1 MMKKF
6 KYLLLVFVAFL
17 SLNMSAKAATLP
29 ELFITVKEDYVEVG
43 KKLSKYDL
51 EEEVLPLPVGN
62 QLQLI
67 AFTAHG
73 NDIHA
78 EDLETGWFVDEVNL
92 KGVTW
97 TSNNS
102 SVATVDS
109 NGLVKTVKEG
119 TATIVASYA
128 GKTKNFEIK
137 VTSTAECAICVGC
150 GGYIIKFE
158 TGNGTTIAPMTI
170 CKTCGDS
177 TQPVTLPKPERSE
190 EGFLGWYKDK
200 DYNQP
205 VDTSYPSKVGN
216 YVDSG
221 CYDSETT
228 IYAKWK
234 PIMLTNDDNTGK
246 STTEPKA
253 DDTKVDEDEN
263 NGEITTTGETEE
275 PTVTPTETNEET
287 KTDVKKEDKGCKLEV
302 YEIVIIACAVVLLI
316 TLITVLVIRKK
327 KANKETM

>member
-17 SLNMSAKAATLP
+17 SLNMNAKAATEP
-29 ELFITVKEDYVEVG
+29 ALFITIKDDYVEVG
-43 KKLSKYDL
+43 KKLSDYDL
-51 EEEVLPLPVGN
+51 EEGVLSLPVGN
-62 QLQLI
+62 TLQLI

-78 EDLETGWFVDEVNL
+78 EDLETGWFVDEVSL

-150 GGYIIKFE
+150 GSYNIIFI
-158 TGNGTTIAPMTI
+158 TNGGNEISTMSI

-177 TQPVTLPKPERSE
+177 TQKVTLPTPTKK
-190 EGFLGWYKDK
+190 GYKFIGWYKDAEFDK
-200 DYNQP
+200 P
-205 VDTSYPSKVGN
+205 VDVSLPSKVGD
-216 YVDSG
+216 YVNDG
-221 CYDSETT
+221 CYDSETA
-228 IYAKWK
+228 IYAKWEK
-234 PIMLTNDDNTGK
+234 VEQG
-246 STTEPKA
+246 STTVTEEPIE
-253 DDTKVDEDEN
+253 TI
-263 NGEITTTGETEE
+263 GEKQE
-275 PTVTPTETNEET
+275 PTVTPTETNE
-287 KTDVKKEDKGCKLEV
+287 DKKPEKKSKVDGYKIYGLVVPAVCV
-302 YEIVIIACAVVLLI
+302 VSIIILMVFLF
-316 TLITVLVIRKK
+316 RKK
-327 KANKETM
+327 KEQ

>member
-1 MMKKF
+1 MKKF

-17 SLNMSAKAATLP
+17 SLNMSAKAVTLP
-29 ELFITVKEDYVEVG
+29 ELFVTVKDFNVGDKLGQYDENRDYAYVEVAIG
-43 KKLSKYDL
+43 HKI
-51 EEEVLPLPVGN
+51 
-62 QLQLI
+62 QLK
-67 AFTAHG
+67 AFTAYG
-73 NDIHA
+73 NDLAVPDGPELGWYVSKI
-78 EDLETGWFVDEVNL
+78 DLE
-92 KGVTW
+92 GVTW
-97 TSNNS
+97 TSNNT

-109 NGLVKTVKEG
+109 KGLVTAVGNG
-119 TATIVASYA
+119 TATIVVSYD
-128 GKTKNFEIK
+128 GKTTNFEIR
-137 VTSTAECAICVGC
+137 VNSTEECPICVGC

-200 DYNQP
+200 DYDQP

-253 DDTKVDEDEN
+253 DDPKVDEDEN
-263 NGEITTTGETEE
+263 NGEIITTGEEDS
-275 PTVTPTETNEET
+275 TETIGAA
-287 KTDVKKEDKGCKLEV
+287 DVKKEDKGCKLEV

>member
-1 MMKKF
+1 MKKIRCV
-6 KYLLLVFVAFL
+6 LLIFVAFL
-17 SLNMSAKAATLP
+17 TLNMSAKAATLP
-29 ELFITVKEDYVEVG
+29 ELFITIKEDYVEVG
-43 KKLSKYDL
+43 KKLSDYDL
-51 EEEVLPLPVGN
+51 EEGVLPLPVGN
-62 QLQLI
+62 KLQLI

-109 NGLVKTVKEG
+109 NGLVNTVKEG
-119 TATIVASYA
+119 TATIVASYD

-200 DYNQP
+200 DYDQP

-234 PIMLTNDDNTGK
+234 PIMLVNDDNTGK
-246 STTEPKA
+246 STTEPKSEEP
-253 DDTKVDEDEN
+253 TET
-263 NGEITTTGETEE
+263 IGETEE

-287 KTDVKKEDKGCKLEV
+287 KTDVKKEDKGCKLEA